1 MYGELDITF
10 FDHTG
15 TIDIERKE
23 KQGSFKQT
31 RYNEFAK
38 NVCEFLLQQDWYSA
52 DNSGNITWGS
62 KKISTVLEVS
72 NSTSE
77 HKIHHKISQ
86 SDSFL

>member
-1 MYGELDITF
+1 MYGELNITF
-10 FDHTG
+10 FDHTDA
-15 TIDIERKE
+15 IDIERKE

-31 RYNEFAK
+31 RYNEIAK

-62 KKISTVLEVS
+62 KKILAVLEVS

-77 HKIHHKISQ
+77 HKIHHKIS
-86 SDSFL
+86 